1 MSKLSRRHFL
11 QFAGATLATL
21 GLSKWERYGK
31 VLAQDTPRKVAL
43 LVGINKYQYAGPL
56 EGCVNDVFMQQELL
70 INRFGFNPKD
80 IHILLDEKATREG
93 ILGAFEEYLI
103 NQVKPGDIAVYHYS
117 GHGSLIFDPD
127 PIVSDPN
134 KKESNLNGTF
144 VPFDATPREYI
155 REETIVEDIMGHTL
169 YLLMSA
175 VPTENF
181 TAVLDSC
188 FSGAA
193 TKNDFR
199 IRSRLGG
206 EKTLVSPKE
215 KTYQEQWLSKL
226 NLSPEEF
233 IAGYREGVA
242 KGVVIAS
249 TNPNQYA
256 ADVRLNGFYA
266 GIFTHTFTQYL
277 WQENTTPEEAV
288 AYTVEK
294 LANYFKEK
302 DFRQTPTLEVEVDTD
317 YGQQPVYFNSP
328 TRSAAHGAVIKVENN
343 QAKFWLGGIDPG
355 KLEPGMQFKVVD
367 KQGLVTYRDRN
378 GLLAFGNVEGS
389 VSSGDLLLLNSI

>member
-1 MSKLSRRHFL
+1 MNKLSRRHFL
-11 QFAGATLATL
+11 QFSGAALATL
-21 GLSKWERYGK
+21 GLSKWERYGQ
-31 VLAQDTPRKVAL
+31 VLAQNTPRKVAL
-43 LVGINKYQYAGPL
+43 LVGINDYQHAGSL

-70 INRFGFNPKD
+70 INRFGFNPQD
-80 IHILLDEKATREG
+80 IHILLDEKANREG

-103 NQVKPGDIAVYHYS
+103 NQVKPGDVAVYHYS
-117 GHGSLIFDPD
+117 GHGSRIFDPD
-127 PIVSDPN
+127 PIVTDTD

-144 VPFDATPREYI
+144 VPFDATPRGYV

-199 IRSRLGG
+199 VRSRLGG
-206 EKTLVSPKE
+206 TKTVVSPKE
-215 KTYQEQWLSKL
+215 KVYQEQWLSKL
-226 NLSPEEF
+226 NLSSEEF
-233 IAGYREGVA
+233 VAGYRQGVA

-256 ADVRLNGFYA
+256 ADVRLNGFHA
-266 GIFTHTFTQYL
+266 GLFTYNLTQYL
-277 WQENTTPEEAV
+277 WQENATPEEAV
-288 AYTVEK
+288 AYTVER
-294 LANYFKEK
+294 LTNYLKGK
-302 DFRQTPTLEVEVDTD
+302 DFRQTPTLEVEVDTN
-317 YGQQPVYFNSP
+317 YAQQPVYFNSP
-328 TRSAAHGAVIKVENN
+328 TKSAAHGAVIKVENN

-355 KLEPGMQFKVVD
+355 KVERGMQFTVVD
-367 KQGLVTYRDRN
+367 KQGLVTYRDRK